1 MAVPNLQATVFNL
14 IFNNLASTTK
24 CLAHT
29 LLPKMVELSA
39 NIVMSRKL
47 ALLSFF
53 IPTFLLGIG
62 LTLSAQQPTLSTGCL
77 CLFLVVFHLL
87 KFYLSLKFF
96 EPCALEP
103 SPSTSSPTT
112 TRVPPSPPCQFC
124 ADDFAVEP
132 LQVSS
137 SATES
142 TSSSAAVSPV
152 SASTTTL
159 VPFAA
164 EVLWLTHLFR
174 DLRVT
179 LTHRPLLL
187 CDNKSALFL
196 SSNPVSISAPSTST
210 LIIISYVSSLLLALF
225 VFNISRLTYN

>member
-1 MAVPNLQATVFNL
+1 MAVPNLQATIFNL

-47 ALLSFF
+47 ALISFF

-62 LTLSAQQPTLSTGCL
+62 LTLSAQRPTLSTGCL

-87 KFYLSLKFF
+87 KFICATSIADIGLSNFF

-103 SPSTSSPTT
+103 SPSPSSPTT
-112 TRVPPSPPCQFC
+112 TRVSPSPPCHFC
-124 ADDFAVEP
+124 ADEFAVEP

-142 TSSSAAVSPV
+142 TSSLVAVLPVPASA
-152 SASTTTL
+152 TTL

-164 EVLWLTHLFR
+164 PMDPIHTTTSAAPASHPMITRAKSRIFKPR
-174 DLRVT
+174 HPRSSQ
-179 LTHRPLLL
+179 L
-187 CDNKSALFL
+187 CAVF
-196 SSNPVSISAPSTST
+196 SIDPCPTCH
-210 LIIISYVSSLLLALF
+210 F
-225 VFNISRLTYN
+225 